1 MHLVLARDILPN
13 NTSAI
18 RPRLA
23 PSVQQQGRGRAP
35 SSPITDGTDY
45 LGTVRPELGR
55 DYQNPVRTAWTAVRT
70 GLCGTLQGREAIVR
84 LLLEVKSDISAV
96 ASERK
101 SALHI
106 APLRGPEE
114 SAVTTCTLLDRS
126 IVPLSATSELI
137 EMYTLRPHAAEAEC
151 GLVIERESRRLL
163 LCPALDEQDG
173 ETIAEFERVRPAILA
188 ILEDTDAGP
197 SWFLTAARYE
207 ARPRPSTPLVIPT
220 IILFCTNPQRCRR
233 KLEAL
238 ETPLRLEVKQGEATF
253 NVSDVLSPENP
264 DHARE
269 VPMGSSTG
277 VKGVRSSGTFGGY
290 VFEKSSRKR
299 FGITNGHVAAMHLK
313 EEASLLPVTVRAEDE
328 VTMVQ
333 NSDED
338 HCTRLEWAESDWQA
352 AIAEDEMY
360 GGQRERSRNERAAA
374 GAEVERLRN
383 LDRRLGTVEFAEL
396 GITETEDNQKCWK
409 DIALIDVAKGCTVV
423 LRLRWKKC

>member
-1 MHLVLARDILPN
+1 
-13 NTSAI
+13 
-18 RPRLA
+18 
-23 PSVQQQGRGRAP
+23 
-35 SSPITDGTDY
+35 
-45 LGTVRPELGR
+45 
-55 DYQNPVRTAWTAVRT
+55 
-70 GLCGTLQGREAIVR
+70 
-84 LLLEVKSDISAV
+84 
-96 ASERK
+96 
-101 SALHI
+101 
-106 APLRGPEE
+106 
-114 SAVTTCTLLDRS
+114 
-126 IVPLSATSELI
+126 
-137 EMYTLRPHAAEAEC
+137 
-151 GLVIERESRRLL
+151 
-163 LCPALDEQDG
+163 
-173 ETIAEFERVRPAILA
+173 
-188 ILEDTDAGP
+188 
-197 SWFLTAARYE
+197 
-207 ARPRPSTPLVIPT
+207 
-220 IILFCTNPQRCRR
+220 
-233 KLEAL
+233 
-238 ETPLRLEVKQGEATF
+238 
-253 NVSDVLSPENP
+253 
-264 DHARE
+264 
-269 VPMGSSTG
+269 MGSSTG